1 MASKAPT
8 HEILQED
15 DEFEEFEDEWAEAEV
30 DEEDKV
36 QWEDNWDDVDVDDD
50 FSAALRKELQKTA

>member
-1 MASKAPT
+1 MDAA
-8 HEILQED
+8 
-15 DEFEEFEDEWAEAEV
+15 EWAEAEV

-50 FSAALRKELQKTA
+50 FSAALR